1 MDAAV
6 KTPNALEQAP
16 PLRPRLLAG
25 YGLANIGLACFLIT
39 PQLLLLY
46 FPTDTLAVPAA
57 TAGVVLLLPKI
68 WEVVFDPVVAI
79 GRSGCAGGWGD
90 ASPWGR
96 RARLCFH

>member
-6 KTPNALEQAP
+6 KTPNAVEPAT

-46 FPTDTLAVPAA
+46 FLTDTLAVPAA
-57 TAGVVLLLPKI
+57 TV
-68 WEVVFDPVVAI
+68 
-79 GRSGCAGGWGD
+79 RSTML
-90 ASPWGR
+90 R
-96 RARLCFH
+96 RKSTAAAREPCGEKMTSAVRAAKS